1 MQGGVW
7 TWSSISTQVGSY
19 FFFYVS
25 FGRIPFFKK
34 NPGVNA
40 GVAAAGLVQ
49 NS

>member
-34 NPGVNA
+34 ILESMQA
-40 GVAAAGLVQ
+40 LQ
-49 NS
+49 LQD